1 MQDQFLQQSLSCSP
15 FHEQTHWEEK
25 LPASQQKAAALSTGI
40 WWYLVKFTTQ
50 DRKSIAKEAEYE
62 NTGFASVLLA
72 SVSSL
77 ISSEPSVSHYLRQ
90 KLKLASP
97 KLLWSLVTK
106 WRCPGPGFRG
116 YPSPT
121 AAAAVSA
128 VTAWD
133 IHTECPFALR
143 SWTSCGPD
151 SNSLRNAF
159 PKHLKTKGLLICL
172 TLCFLLS
179 V

>member
-1 MQDQFLQQSLSCSP
+1 MWGQFLQQSLFCSP
-15 FHEQTHWEEK
+15 FHEQTHWESSR
-25 LPASQQKAAALSTGI
+25 LPSKKAAALSAGI
-40 WWYLVKFTTQ
+40 WWYLVKFTMQ

-62 NTGFASVLLA
+62 NTGFTSVLLA

-90 KLKLASP
+90 KLKPAFL
-97 KLLWSLVTK
+97 KLLWCLVSE
-106 WRCPGPGFRG
+106 WRCPGPGYCG

-121 AAAAVSA
+121 AAAALSA
-128 VTAWD
+128 AAAWD

-151 SNSLRNAF
+151 SNSFRNAF
-159 PKHLKTKGLLICL
+159 PKH
-172 TLCFLLS
+172 F
-179 V
+179 